1 MEGLF
6 SGLTPQ
12 QVMEQERQARS
23 KLNLSLAQSADP
35 LAGTL
40 FRGAETAD
48 ALRRNVAD
56 IFGNP
61 IQESA
66 AVTAAKE
73 QETFRNEIARMM
85 QEGIAAGEPRDITA
99 KKIQSFL
106 LSKGKVAEAEQ
117 MRAQGITEAQTATEA
132 TAKVGKLEA
141 ETKKAL
147 AEANRQKIPAYGSLY
162 EAAAKT
168 KGGKTFDQLTPEEAT
183 QVIKEVNDRAVEVA
197 KGAVANTVAT
207 DVVKGNLK
215 LLNDVQQKL
224 VTNSDYIQS
233 IEDARSRTELPMI
246 TGSAAEKR
254 LAISKYF
261 SDLGFGSTLSAEK
274 IKNTESFSAAQTDL
288 LLKKIGGSL
297 GAQISDKDRET
308 VQKMMG
314 SVEQNPESLNAIFD
328 YLKQIAL
335 RQENSLLKQ
344 QDNFAKAINTQTPVM
359 ISPADLRGGT
369 PQPTAQPTTQPPLA
383 PKTKAFLSDPT
394 KAAAFEKWSKEN
406 NIKLPPLPTK

>member
-35 LAGTL
+35 LSGTL

-48 ALRRNVAD
+48 ALKRNVAD

-66 AVTAAKE
+66 AVQAARE
-73 QETFRNEIARMM
+73 QEGFRNEIARMM
-85 QEGIAAGEPRDITA
+85 QEGIAAGEDRAVTA
-99 KKIQSFL
+99 KKIQDYL
-106 LSKGKVAEAEQ
+106 LSKGKLAEAEQ
-117 MRAQGITEAQTATEA
+117 MRTQGITETQKATEEA
-132 TAKVGKLEA
+132 AKVGKLEA

-147 AEANRQKIPAYGSLY
+147 AEANRQKIPEYGNLY
-162 EAAAKT
+162 EGAAKT
-168 KGGKTFDQLTPEEAT
+168 KGGKTFAQLTPEEAA
-183 QVIKEVNDRAVEVA
+183 QVIKEVNDRQVEVA

-233 IEDARSRTELPMI
+233 IEDARSRTELPMV

-261 SDLGFGSTLSAEK
+261 SALGFGSTLSLEK
-274 IKNTESFSAAQTDL
+274 IKNTESFAAAQTDL

-297 GAQISDKDRET
+297 GAQISDSDRKT
-308 VQKMMG
+308 IQTMMG
-314 SVEQNPESLNAIFD
+314 TIEQNPESLNAIFD

-344 QDNFAKAINTQTPVM
+344 QDNFAKAINTQKPVM
-359 ISPADLRGGT
+359 ISPSDLRGGT
-369 PQPTAQPTTQPPLA
+369 PMPELPPKPQPRPKQKLN
-383 PKTKAFLSDPT
+383 PKTEAFLSNPANGQ
-394 KAAAFEKWSKEN
+394 KSK
-406 NIKLPPLPTK
+406 I

>member
-35 LAGTL
+35 LSGTL

-73 QETFRNEIARMM
+73 QEGFRNEIARMM
-85 QEGIAAGEPRDITA
+85 QEGIAAGEPREETA

-117 MRAQGITEAQTATEA
+117 MRAQGITEAQTASKA
-132 TAKVGKLEA
+132 TAEVGLKEA
-141 ETKKAL
+141 QTTKAL
-147 AEANRQKIPAYGSLY
+147 AEANRQKIPAYGPDY
-162 EAAAKT
+162 EGAAKT
-168 KGGKTFDQLTPEEAT
+168 KGGKTFDQLTPEEAI
-183 QVIKEVNDRAVEVA
+183 QVIKEVNDRKVEVA

-207 DVVKGNLK
+207 DIVKANVD
-215 LLNDVQQKL
+215 LLNKVQQKI
-224 VTNSDYIQS
+224 VDNSEFIQS
-233 IEDARSRTELPMI
+233 IEEARSKTELPMI

-261 SDLGFGSTLSAEK
+261 SDLGFGSVLSAEK

-308 VQKMMG
+308 IKEMMG
-314 SVEQNPESLNAIFD
+314 SIEQNPASLNAIFD
-328 YLKQIAL
+328 YLKQMSIT
-335 RQENSLLKQ
+335 RENVLLKQ
-344 QDNFAKAINTQTPVM
+344 QDKFAEAINTQKPVR

>member
-147 AEANRQKIPAYGSLY
+147 AEANRQKIPAYGPDY
-162 EAAAKT
+162 EGAAKT
-168 KGGKTFDQLTPEEAT
+168 KGGKTFDQLTPEEAA
-183 QVIKEVNDRAVEVA
+183 QVIKEVNDRKVEVA
-197 KGAVANTVAT
+197 RGAVANTIAT
-207 DVVKGNLK
+207 DIVKANVD
-215 LLNDVQQKL
+215 LLNKVQQKI
-224 VTNSDYIQS
+224 VDNSEFIQS
-233 IEDARSRTELPMI
+233 IEEARSKTELPMI

-261 SDLGFGSTLSAEK
+261 SDLGFGSVLSAEK

-308 VQKMMG
+308 IKGMMG
-314 SVEQNPESLNAIFD
+314 SIEQNPASLNAIFD
-328 YLKQIAL
+328 YLKQIAVS
-335 RQENSLLKQ
+335 RENVLLKQ
-344 QDNFAKAINTQTPVM
+344 QDKFAEAINTQKPVR

-369 PQPTAQPTTQPPLA
+369 PMPELPPKPQPRPKQKLN
-383 PKTKAFLSDPT
+383 PKTEAFLSNPAN
-394 KAAAFEKWSKEN
+394 AANFEKWVKEQ
-406 NIKLPPLPTK
+406 NITIAN

>member
-35 LAGTL
+35 LSGTL

-48 ALRRNVAD
+48 ALKRNVAD

-66 AVTAAKE
+66 AVQAAKE
-73 QETFRNEIARMM
+73 QEGFRNEIARMM
-85 QEGIAAGEPRDITA
+85 QEGIAAGEDRTITA
-99 KKIQSFL
+99 KKIQNYL

-117 MRAQGITEAQTATEA
+117 MRAQGITEAQTATES

-141 ETKKAL
+141 ETKKAV
-147 AEANRQKIPAYGSLY
+147 AEANRQKIPDFGYKY
-162 EAAAKT
+162 EGAARAK
-168 KGGKTFDQLTPEEAT
+168 GKNFSELTAEEAL
-183 QVIKEVNDRAVEVA
+183 QVIKEVNDREIGIASA
-197 KGAVANTVAT
+197 GVANTIAT
-207 DVVKGNLK
+207 DVVKANVD
-215 LLNDVQQKL
+215 LLNKVQQKI
-224 VTNSDYIQS
+224 VDNSTYIQS
-233 IEDARSRTELPMI
+233 IDDARSRTELPMV

-261 SDLGFGSTLSAEK
+261 SALGFGSTLSLEK
-274 IKNTESFSAAQTDL
+274 IKNTESFAAAQTDL

-297 GAQISDKDRET
+297 GAQISDSDRKT
-308 VQKMMG
+308 IQTMMG
-314 SVEQNPESLNAIFD
+314 TIEQNPESLNAIFD

-344 QDNFAKAINTQTPVM
+344 QDNFAKAINTQKPVM
-359 ISPADLRGGT
+359 ISPSDLRGGT
-369 PQPTAQPTTQPPLA
+369 PMPELPPKPQPRPKQKLN
-383 PKTKAFLSDPT
+383 PKTEAFLSNPAN
-394 KAAAFEKWSKEN
+394 AAAFEKWTKEQ
-406 NIKLPPLPTK
+406 NITIAN

>member
-35 LAGTL
+35 LTGTM
-40 FRGAETAD
+40 FRGLESAS
-48 ALRRNVAD
+48 ALGRNVAD

-117 MRAQGITEAQTATEA
+117 MRAQGIAETQKGAES
-132 TAKVGKLEA
+132 TAKIAELEA
-141 ETKKAL
+141 KTKKEL
-147 AEANRQKIPAYGSLY
+147 ADAARQKIPAYGADY

-168 KGGKTFDQLTPEEAT
+168 LGKEFSELTSTEAAR
-183 QVIKEVNDRAVEVA
+183 VIKEVNDRKVEVA

-246 TGSAAEKR
+246 TGSAADKR